1 VVRRRCPE
9 RVECAIDADAI
20 GRSRRL
26 LVMWRALDFKMQ
38 QTTSVQLGRMVSVA
52 APDPHGWLAPWSQA

>member
-1 VVRRRCPE
+1 
-9 RVECAIDADAI
+9 VECAIDADAI

-38 QTTSVQLGRMVSVA
+38 QTTRVQLGRMVSVA